1 MLISSH
7 ILSEIAVMADDVG
20 IIDHG
25 ILLEEA
31 SLEELEKKNTK
42 YVHFTVSDV
51 RKAAQ
56 IIDDTFPSN
65 NMRIVDDNTLFL
77 YDVALPIAKINRV
90 LVESG
95 IDVSEAHLCENT
107 LEDYFKKITGGE
119 GIA

>member
-1 MLISSH
+1 MIVDERFVSYINSLTT
-7 ILSEIAVMADDVG
+7 G
-20 IIDHG
+20 NTPF
-25 ILLEEA
+25 
-31 SLEELEKKNTK
+31 LEELEKKNTK

>member
-1 MLISSH
+1 
-7 ILSEIAVMADDVG
+7 
-20 IIDHG
+20 
-25 ILLEEA
+25 
-31 SLEELEKKNTK
+31 
-42 YVHFTVSDV
+42 
-51 RKAAQ
+51 
-56 IIDDTFPSN
+56 
-65 NMRIVDDNTLFL
+65 MRIVDDNTLFL

>member
-1 MLISSH
+1 M
-7 ILSEIAVMADDVG
+7 
-20 IIDHG
+20 
-25 ILLEEA
+25 
-31 SLEELEKKNTK
+31 
-42 YVHFTVSDV
+42 SDV